1 MPNWCVQNC
10 LLRGPRE
17 DVARFCDAVNSLI
30 HKPHVRPNDFGKFW
44 LGNVCEAFG
53 YRYDELENTGAR
65 LRGNLDPDGETFASL
80 CHPEAETVPFKS
92 TALDAETAEVRF
104 SVTTAW
110 GPSDWFNGMIAE
122 RFPGCNYSWKATDE
136 FGNFHA
142 CHNPDLLGLRTYE
155 VEQCCE
161 DSTNFAKGEEKEAA
175 AHLQELTGVPI
186 TPMDILLGEDHV
198 CSRLSEWNEEH
209 PDDEVYFRVWE
220 EE

>member
-1 MPNWCVQNC
+1 MCYGKKSIHSRKSFRIHRNSYY
-10 LLRGPRE
+10 RE
-17 DVARFCDAVNSLI
+17 YCF
-30 HKPHVRPNDFGKFW
+30 
-44 LGNVCEAFG
+44 
-53 YRYDELENTGAR
+53 
-65 LRGNLDPDGETFASL
+65 
-80 CHPEAETVPFKS
+80 
-92 TALDAETAEVRF
+92 
-104 SVTTAW
+104 
-110 GPSDWFNGMIAE
+110 
-122 RFPGCNYSWKATDE
+122 GCNYSWKATDE

-161 DSTNFAKGEEKEAA
+161 DSTNFAKCEEKEAA